1 MEETRNV
8 HKRLVEA
15 RKIIRASK
23 VKKNGRNSYSEY
35 DYFTPEQIHQLATDA
50 GDEVGIMTVF
60 STARDTN
67 GIYAILDVVNVD
79 NPTDVITFTQVT
91 DMPKITAT
99 NVAQQMGGM
108 ATYSERYLTMAAFG
122 IKDNSLDFDTTEN
135 TKKAETAAAKEE
147 KDRKEAERLAAR
159 KTVDDTNVDKL
170 ISWAVTNKK
179 TINDVEYLY
188 DLSGIGIRDKVVE
201 GIKPVKL

>member
-1 MEETRNV
+1 MENNV

-60 STARDTN
+60 STVRDTN
-67 GIYAILDVVNVD
+67 GIYAMLDVVNVD
-79 NPTDVITFTQVT
+79 NPADVITFTQVT

-135 TKKAETAAAKEE
+135 TKKAQESASKEE
-147 KDRKEAERLAAR
+147 KANKEAAELAAR
-159 KTVDDTNVDKL
+159 PVIDEEKVEKL
-170 ISWAVTNKK
+170 ITWALANKK
-179 TINDVEYLY
+179 TIEQIEKLY
-188 DLSGIGIRDKVVE
+188 NLSGIGIRDRVVE